1 MCAAGCSVFL
11 VFEYCAHDLGRLL
24 DTMRKPFSEPEVKCL
39 MLQVGDT
46 MCIRAAHGHV
56 EDGSHCQVWVGL
68 QVSACSL
75 TAVCGVPV
83 NRGCVQNGT
92 YVSSTSVPSPQL
104 LSAVA
109 YLHQNWVVHRDL
121 KLSNLLLTSDGRL
134 KLCDFGL
141 ARYFRAYEEPMTPRV
156 VTLWY
161 RWAA

>member
-1 MCAAGCSVFL
+1 MQLIV
-11 VFEYCAHDLGRLL
+11 
-24 DTMRKPFSEPEVKCL
+24 
-39 MLQVGDT
+39 
-46 MCIRAAHGHV
+46 
-56 EDGSHCQVWVGL
+56 
-68 QVSACSL
+68 VSD
-75 TAVCGVPV
+75 VPV
-83 NRGCVQNGT
+83 HVLICNLASMSQ
-92 YVSSTSVPSPQL
+92 STSIACPQL

-121 KLSNLLLTSDGRL
+121 KLSNLLLTSNGHL

>member
-1 MCAAGCSVFL
+1 MISDVPANVLICNLA
-11 VFEYCAHDLGRLL
+11 
-24 DTMRKPFSEPEVKCL
+24 
-39 MLQVGDT
+39 
-46 MCIRAAHGHV
+46 CI
-56 EDGSHCQVWVGL
+56 SQ
-68 QVSACSL
+68 
-75 TAVCGVPV
+75 
-83 NRGCVQNGT
+83 
-92 YVSSTSVPSPQL
+92 STQLARSQL

-161 RWAA
+161 RWAAYLMGDHNAQKLGLMLSLTLLGRAATSAWHSCWSQRSSLCCPGGHARSAL

>member
-1 MCAAGCSVFL
+1 M
-11 VFEYCAHDLGRLL
+11 
-24 DTMRKPFSEPEVKCL
+24 T
-39 MLQVGDT
+39 
-46 MCIRAAHGHV
+46 
-56 EDGSHCQVWVGL
+56 
-68 QVSACSL
+68 VS
-75 TAVCGVPV
+75 GVPV
-83 NRGCVQNGT
+83 NVLICNVASRFQ
-92 YVSSTSVPSPQL
+92 STSVTSPQL

-161 RWAA
+161 RWAASSLIGDRNAQKLGLMLSSRCTSGQPL